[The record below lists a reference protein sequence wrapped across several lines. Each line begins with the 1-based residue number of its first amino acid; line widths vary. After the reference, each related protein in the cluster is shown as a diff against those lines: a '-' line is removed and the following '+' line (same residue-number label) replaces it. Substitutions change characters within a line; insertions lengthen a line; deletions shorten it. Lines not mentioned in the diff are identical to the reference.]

1 MKNLIIILTIIISI
15 ISQSN
20 FGQSSPKNFDKNNLP
35 MGKIS
40 GQLVDAQTGQVIEY
54 GNVVV
59 LRYADSSMVDGT
71 VSGKD
76 GNFIIQGISF
86 GKYFLKASYIGY
98 STKTLDSL
106 KINPRTMDLDLGK
119 ILLEE
124 SSIELGNV
132 VVTGDKQMIINNLDK
147 KVINVDKDLTSTGGT
162 AIDVVQNIPSVNVDI
177 DGNVSFRGN
186 QNLTIL
192 IDGKPSALLGL
203 SNSDILASLPASSIE
218 SVELVTNPSARYDPD
233 GTAGILNFILKKKL
247 DGGVN
252 GNISLTAGTRDK
264 YNGSINLNYKLP
276 GFNFFTSYDTRLSR
290 TENDGNSFRTS
301 TLNNSTSFLS
311 QINNGLFDFGSNN
324 FTAGLDYMP
333 NDFSTFTFSYRFRK
347 FGFDSDNLVKN
358 TNLNSLNEIS
368 NYFERSS
375 VADRNMRS
383 NNFTLSYK
391 KTFETK
397 GQELTSDIIYGDNKM
412 DRNEDIVQT
421 NFNLDLTPSTD
432 PALLQKGLS
441 NNTNKQ
447 WTIQSNYVNPIEG
460 FGRIETGFKTSL
472 KDLNSLN
479 DYQNFD
485 YNTSSWIANPLRKT
499 DFDYK
504 EQLYAVYGI
513 YSNIIGSFQFQIG
526 LRAEQ
531 ANVDG
536 FEAVST
542 TSFNKNYFALYPTVH
557 LVQPLPDDQEIQLSY
572 SRRVERP
579 NNRELNPFVDRSDSL
594 NIQYGNPELNP
605 EFINSIELGY
615 SKFFGKTSLTSSVF
629 YKITNDAISNFT
641 ILNEDGVTETTWRNL
656 AKNSSYG
663 IELTASH
670 PLFDWLRLNGS
681 VSYFNTKFE
690 GQNLSTNDYSW
701 LGKLN
706 TTFMFSKDF
715 NIQVNANYNSPIVTV
730 QGKIKEMFSTDFA
743 VKKDF
748 MDGQLSVTFRVS
760 DIFNTRKMNSETFG
774 TNFFTTSYR
783 KRESRVAYLGIS
795 YRLSPGNGNKEKDKR
810 TQQNEEGMD
819 EF

>member
-391 KTFETK
+391 KTFEIK

-690 GQNLSTNDYSW
+690 GQNLFTNDYSW

>member
-681 VSYFNTKFE
+681 FSYFNTKFE
-690 GQNLSTNDYSW
+690 GQNLSKNDYSW

>member
-177 DGNVSFRGN
+177 DGNVSFREN

-391 KTFETK
+391 KTFEIK

-412 DRNEDIVQT
+412 DRNEDMVQT

-681 VSYFNTKFE
+681 FSYFNTKFE

>member
-391 KTFETK
+391 KTFEIK

>member
-391 KTFETK
+391 KTFEIK

-681 VSYFNTKFE
+681 FSYFNTKFE

-774 TNFFTTSYR
+774 TNFYTTSYR

>member
-681 VSYFNTKFE
+681 FSYFNTKFE

-748 MDGQLSVTFRVS
+748 MDGQLSLTFRVS

>member
-391 KTFETK
+391 KTFEIK

-681 VSYFNTKFE
+681 FSYFNTKFE

>member
-1 MKNLIIILTIIISI
+1 MKNLILILAVIISI
-15 ISQSN
+15 NSQLN

-35 MGKIS
+35 KGKIS
-40 GQLVDAQTGQVIEY
+40 GQLIDAQTGQAIEY
-54 GNVVV
+54 GNIVV
-59 LRYADSSMVDGT
+59 LRYTDSSMVDGT
-71 VSGKD
+71 VSGKG
-76 GNFIIQGISF
+76 GNFVIQGISF

-98 STKTLDSL
+98 ASKTVDSL

-119 ILLEE
+119 ILLQE

-132 VVTGDKQMIINNLDK
+132 VVTGYKQMIINNLDK
-147 KVINVDKDLTSTGGT
+147 KVINVDKDLTSAGGT
-162 AIDVVQNIPSVNVDI
+162 AVDVVQNIPSVNVDV

-192 IDGKPSALLGL
+192 IDGKPSALLGM

-247 DGGVN
+247 EGGVN

-264 YNGSINLNYKLP
+264 YSGSINLNYKLP

-301 TLNNSTSFLS
+301 TLNNSTSYLS
-311 QINNGLFDFGSNN
+311 QANNGLFDFGSNN
-324 FTAGLDYMP
+324 LTAGLDYMP
-333 NDFSTFTFSYRFRK
+333 DDFNTFTFSYRYRK

-358 TNLNSLNEIS
+358 TNLNSLSEIS

-397 GQELTSDIIYGDNKM
+397 GQELTSDVIYGDNKM
-412 DRNEDIVQT
+412 DRNEKIVQS

-432 PALLQKGLS
+432 PALLQRGLS

-447 WTIQSNYVNPIEG
+447 WTIQSNYINPIEG
-460 FGRIETGFKTSL
+460 FGRIETGFKISL

-485 YNTSSWIANPLRKT
+485 YNTSNWIANPLRKT

-504 EQLYAVYGI
+504 EKLYALYGI
-513 YSNIIGSFQFQIG
+513 YSNVIGSFQFQIG

-536 FEAVST
+536 FEAMST

-557 LVQPLPDDQEIQLSY
+557 LVQPLPNDQEIQLSY

-579 NNRELNPFVDRSDSL
+579 NNRELNPYVDRSDSL

-681 VSYFNTKFE
+681 FSYFNTKFE

-715 NIQVNANYNSPIVTV
+715 NVQVNANYNSPIVTI
-730 QGKIKEMFSTDFA
+730 QGKIQEMFSTDFA

-760 DIFNTRKMNSETFG
+760 DIFNTRKMNSDTFD
-774 TNFFTTSYR
+774 TNFFTSSYR
-783 KRESRVAYLGIS
+783 KMESRVAYLGIS
-795 YRLSPGNGNKEKDKR
+795 YRLSSGNGNKEKDKR
-810 TQQNEEGMD
+810 TQNEEGTD

>member
-774 TNFFTTSYR
+774 TNFYTTSYR